1 MKQQKAK
8 HLAEIAELFAVYI
21 ERLAIKTAT
30 IATKAEAEAKEIAN
44 SNSAPEEN
52 KTREDIA
59 AEAKVVAE
67 HVKTIALKFRDAK
80 VKAKAAAEAG
90 KIATT
95 IEERKATTETTENAV
110 QEAQNATET
119 ANEVRI
125 FARNQ
130 IGINYY
136 FFFMKDF
143 FSQFDNYDDF
153 KTQAFMQSRKEILKE
168 ALNLAK
174 PNLIFAKITVQGIE
188 RVYDIFDNE

>member
-1 MKQQKAK
+1 MTQQKAK
-8 HLAEIAELFAVYI
+8 HFAEIAEIFAEYL

-67 HVKTIALKFRDAK
+67 HVKTIALKFRDAQ

-95 IEERKATTETTENAV
+95 IEERKATTETLENAV

-119 ANEVRI
+119 ENEVRI

-130 IGINYY
+130 IGNIDH
-136 FFFMKDF
+136 FFFLKHF
-143 FSQFDNYDDF
+143 FSQFDNYADN
-153 KTQAFMQSRKEILKE
+153 KTQAFIQSRKEVLKE